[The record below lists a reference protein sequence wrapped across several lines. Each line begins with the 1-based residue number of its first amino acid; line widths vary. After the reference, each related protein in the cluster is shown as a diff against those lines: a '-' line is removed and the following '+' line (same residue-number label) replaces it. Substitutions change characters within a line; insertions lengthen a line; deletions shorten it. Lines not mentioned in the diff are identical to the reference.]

1 MVIVFRVDS
10 SQQIGSGHV
19 MRCLTLAERFRSKR
33 KAEVIFLMRDLDGNL
48 IDLVKKQE
56 YKVNVL
62 PRSAHDYDLSGY
74 EAWLTVPQEL
84 DAEQSISCLSG
95 IGIVDLLVVDSYA
108 IDVIWEDKLR
118 PYSKKIM
125 VIDDLANRR
134 HDCDILLDQNLY
146 KNMNNRYVGLVPSDC
161 TLFLGPQY
169 ALLRQEFYEARKR
182 LKNRSEKLKN
192 IVVFFGGVDATNETM
207 KSLKA
212 LAIIDSSQFNIDVI
226 VGNGNPHKK
235 EIKTLCSE
243 HHNWYYHC
251 QVNNMAEFMAKA
263 DIAIG
268 AGGTTTWERCFLHL
282 PAIVIAVAENQIEI
296 AEACANHGFI
306 KYLGFHREVNV
317 NDIVGAIRKV
327 QGGYYHMLLKA
338 CIEEGKDY
346 GSAEIFFEKCNRK

>member
-95 IGIVDLLVVDSYA
+95 MGIVDLLVVDSYA
-108 IDVIWEDKLR
+108 IDILWENKLR

-125 VIDDLANRR
+125 AIDDLANRR

-146 KNMNNRYVGLVPSDC
+146 EDMDTRYKY
-161 TLFLGPQY
+161 LGPGNCKLYLGPKY
-169 ALLRQEFYEARKR
+169 ALLRKEFYAAKKSM
-182 LKNRSEKLKN
+182 KNRTGKLNN
-192 IVVFFGGVDATNETM
+192 ILVFFGGVDATNETS
-207 KSLKA
+207 KTLKA
-212 LAIIDSSQFNIDVI
+212 LMMLNNKELEINVV
-226 VGNGNPHKK
+226 VGDANPHKEEVK
-235 EIKTLCSE
+235 QLCRYSDKW
-243 HHNWYYHC
+243 HYYC
-251 QVNNMAEFMAKA
+251 QVNNMAELMAEA
-263 DIAIG
+263 DLAIG
-268 AGGTTTWERCFLHL
+268 AGGTATWERCFLGL
-282 PAIVIAVAENQIEI
+282 PAIVIAVADNQIEGCEVL
-296 AEACANHGFI
+296 AKHNVI
-306 KYLGFHREVNV
+306 KYLGFHKDVDKDSISSAV
-317 NDIVGAIRKV
+317 VAFSIWSGIVV
-327 QGGYYHMLLKA
+327 QGIKKVLGDNHDGEFASSL
-338 CIEEGKDY
+338 
-346 GSAEIFFEKCNRK
+346 